1 VFTVQTLNVYGLNY
15 IKNINAREAG
25 TNNIAPNPVVSYDG
39 RICHRLCVYLW
50 KQWSVLRGV
59 LMCLFCLVL

>member
-1 VFTVQTLNVYGLNY
+1 VFTVQTLNVYGLNC

-39 RICHRLCVYLW
+39 QICHRLCVYLW
-50 KQWSVLRGV
+50 KQ
-59 LMCLFCLVL
+59 